1 MNIFFISHAEVNLPK
16 PLAEMS
22 LVDIRGVN
30 PELLEIMFSAHTN
43 NVKQDYLLCHKN
55 MFFTLIQGKNHSD
68 EFAYYRVEIINS

>member
-16 PLAEMS
+16 PLVEMS

-43 NVKQDYLLCHKN
+43 NVKRIIYYVIRICFLHLYKVKTILMNLLITEWK
-55 MFFTLIQGKNHSD
+55 
-68 EFAYYRVEIINS
+68 